1 MKIDINWLRLINFK
15 GAINREIAF
24 HQNTEILGRNR
35 SGKSTTFDAWTWL
48 LFGKNSFDAKEFSVQ
63 PLDSEGK
70 TTNHLNVEVEAGVT
84 IDGSQVILKRV
95 LSEKWVK
102 ARGAEN
108 ATLSGNETSYFK
120 NGVPM
125 KMKDF
130 NDYIGT
136 ILPEMIFKILSS
148 VGYFPSLP
156 WQTRRELLFKMAG
169 EVTDQD
175 IAATREDFTQLL
187 SANTNLATLKKE
199 LAAKKKMLKEE
210 AEKIPTRI
218 EEAQRTKPEPVD
230 EALINEQI
238 DAHNRSVEQIESQ
251 IADATKAVEYSA
263 NKYAVTLNR
272 ISTIQARLNE
282 ISTTERQR
290 LFEENAKT
298 TAKINTV
305 KSDIQKEQGHI
316 DRLTTEIAT
325 NKKTIERHNT
335 DMNRLRTKI
344 ASLNAETPDFS
355 KVQESCPSCKQSIPE
370 GMVETA
376 KETIRTNF
384 NADLK
389 LKSDRINEDG
399 MKMKSE
405 VDRLGEVVKLAE
417 TNLGLHKVNLEK
429 LNAELTALSSVT
441 SPVTPSLD
449 DTLKLNEE
457 YVSLTNESLELK
469 ALPKPEPAKTEEL
482 VRNKTEIA
490 SQITAL
496 RDRLKDAERITQ
508 IEARVTELKNESNN
522 LSQQIANVEKTELLI
537 FEFDKAKVE
546 ATNAKINSMFR
557 VVTFRMFNT
566 FLNGNEDPCCDIL
579 VNGVPYESGNLNTGD
594 RILAG
599 IDMIETFV
607 RFYNVYPPVFI
618 DNAESVDSDRLI
630 APHGCQTIALI
641 RSDEHQVMEVLD
653 KTRHAAMA

>member
-15 GAINREIAF
+15 GAKHREIAF

-48 LFGKNSFDAKEFSVQ
+48 LFGKNSFDAKDFSFKPV
-63 PLDSEGK
+63 DSSGK
-70 TTNHLNVEVEAGVT
+70 TTNNLNVEVEAGIT
-84 IDGSQVILKRV
+84 IDGSEVTLKRV

-102 ARGAEN
+102 ARGAE
-108 ATLSGNETSYFK
+108 TSTFSGNETSYFK

-125 KMKDF
+125 QMKDF
-130 NDYIGT
+130 NEYIGT
-136 ILPEMIFKILSS
+136 ILPETIFKILSS

-156 WQTRRELLFKMAG
+156 WKERRELLFKMAG

-175 IAATREDFTQLL
+175 IAATRPDFTQLL
-187 SANTNLATLKKE
+187 ESGTNLATLKKE
-199 LAAKKKMLKEE
+199 LAAKKKLLKENL
-210 AEKIPTRI
+210 EKIPTRI

-230 EALINEQI
+230 EASINERI
-238 DAHNRSVEQIESQ
+238 DAYNEAIALIESQ
-251 IADATKAVEYSA
+251 IADATKAVEDSVS
-263 NKYAVTLNR
+263 KYTVTLNR
-272 ISTIQARLNE
+272 ISTIKARLND
-282 ISTTERQR
+282 ISTAERQR
-290 LFEENAKT
+290 LYEENTKT
-298 TAKINTV
+298 TAKINAT

-325 NKKTIERHNT
+325 NKKTIERHTT
-335 DMNRLRTKI
+335 DMNGLRDKI
-344 ASLNAETPDFS
+344 AALNAETPDFS

-370 GMVETA
+370 GMVESS
-376 KETIRTNF
+376 KEAIRTNF
-384 NADLK
+384 FADQK
-389 LKSDRINEDG
+389 TKIDRINEDG

-405 VDRLGEVVKLAE
+405 VERLGEVVKLAE
-417 TNLGLHKVNLEK
+417 SNLAIHKSNLEK
-429 LNAELTALSSVT
+429 LNTELTALSSAA
-441 SPVTPSLD
+441 SPVTTSLD

-457 YVSLTNESLELK
+457 FVSLTNEALELQ

-482 VRNKTEIA
+482 VKSKTEIA
-490 SQITAL
+490 SQISAL

-508 IEARVTELKNESNN
+508 IEARVTELNNESKN

-546 ATNAKINSMFR
+546 ATNSKINSLFK

-566 FLNGNEDPCCDIL
+566 LVNGNEEPCCDIL

-599 IDMIETFV
+599 LDMIETFV
-607 RFYNVYPPVFI
+607 RFYGVYPPVFI
-618 DNAESVDSDRLI
+618 DNAESVDSDRLF
-630 APHGCQTIALI
+630 APHGCQTIALV
-641 RSDEHQVMEVLD
+641 RSDEHTVMEVLD
-653 KTRHAAMA
+653 KTRHAVMA